1 MRNVYDMQYDLCKVP
16 IAEIEF
22 DLRSRDDI
30 PAVLMG
36 LQALHGDAKIRG
48 RIFEILQKHVRPG
61 VSHLHGRPGM
71 DLWRIFV
78 LGVVKQALNCDF
90 DRLHEL
96 ANNHLSLRQMLG
108 HGGFEAEQTTKYA
121 LQTIIDSVS
130 LLSAEALQEINEVV
144 VASGHAHLGVAA
156 EAPLECRVDSAV
168 TQTHVHWPTDV
179 SLLWDA
185 MRCLLRVLG
194 RTCQEH
200 EVRGWRKSKDWTN
213 KVKDAFNAVRTSAR
227 QRNKNRVEAYL
238 ELCSKLVARAALSCE
253 ELRTLEVSID
263 KIDNYLDHALRQ
275 IDQIR
280 RRLIEGEKIPHA
292 EKVFSIHE
300 PHTGWINKGK
310 AGVLAELGLPVCF
323 LEDQYQFILHHQVLH
338 DGVDS
343 DMIVAFMENAK
354 GRYPTIISCS
364 LDKGYHSPRNRAELD
379 KLLDLNVLPKKGRWS
394 KADRARETAPAF
406 AAARRK
412 HPGIESAINN
422 LNHRGLDKVRT
433 HGEEGFVRTV
443 ALGVVAAN
451 VHRLGQIVK
460 NRAQQ
465 HERWH
470 RARRRKAA

>member
-1 MRNVYDMQYDLCKVP
+1 M
-16 IAEIEF
+16 
-22 DLRSRDDI
+22 
-30 PAVLMG
+30 
-36 LQALHGDAKIRG
+36 
-48 RIFEILQKHVRPG
+48 
-61 VSHLHGRPGM
+61 
-71 DLWRIFV
+71 
-78 LGVVKQALNCDF
+78 
-90 DRLHEL
+90 
-96 ANNHLSLRQMLG
+96 
-108 HGGFEAEQTTKYA
+108 
-121 LQTIIDSVS
+121 S

-144 VASGHAHLGVAA
+144 VACGHAHLGVAA

-168 TQTHVHWPTDV
+168 TQIHVHWPTDV

-200 EVRGWRKSKDWTN
+200 EVRGWRKYKDWTN
-213 KVKDAFNAVRTSAR
+213 KVMDAFNAVRTSAR

-275 IDQIR
+275 IDQVR
-280 RRLIEGEKIPHA
+280 RRLIEAEKIPHA

-310 AGVLAELGLPVCF
+310 AGILAELGLPVCF

-338 DGVDS
+338 EGADS
-343 DMIVAFMENAK
+343 DMIVAFMVNAK

-433 HGEEGFVRTV
+433 HGKEGLVRTV

-451 VHRLGQIVK
+451 VHRLGRSLRTGRSYTSGGIGPAVEK
-460 NRAQQ
+460 
-465 HERWH
+465 
-470 RARRRKAA
+470 RRKATRVRTDTVEKRSPERQNPGKLRLPDWPKPENLCRDRLNINFLANAQPKYISAGLRSRKLVPQMYANC